1 MRRWKRPKRTLKLN
15 RQMSEPNVSQQLRRF
30 LLGVVAVT
38 FLATVFELILL
49 DHTEEPL
56 QWIPFVVSGIGILA
70 VVGAWVAPGLT
81 TIRILRCIMAAV
93 ALSSLVG
100 MYLHFSGNLAFT
112 REINPSFTLSQSIWP
127 AMKGSYPLLAPGI
140 LFLAGIL
147 GLAVT
152 YQHPALKE

>member
-1 MRRWKRPKRTLKLN
+1 MQQDTAL
-15 RQMSEPNVSQQLRRF
+15 QQLRRF
-30 LLGVVAVT
+30 LLGVVAVI
-38 FLATVFELILL
+38 FLFTVFELILL

-56 QWIPFVVSGIGILA
+56 QWIPFIVSGLGFMA
-70 VVGAWVAPGLT
+70 VIGAWVTPGLT
-81 TIRILRCIMAAV
+81 TIKVLRWVMILV

-100 MYLHFSGNLAFT
+100 VYLHFSGNLAFT
-112 REINPSFTLSQSIWP
+112 REINPSFTLSESLWP

-152 YQHPALKE
+152 YRHPVLEE